1 MKASRSQYN
10 EIKNEYSS
18 CVFNAKKEKENLQKK
33 NQEML
38 DLLLNYVSKEIVEN
52 CKEKQN
58 TSPATSIYDDKGII
72 ECILVK
78 VNDQQVGEQEKDTS
92 SLFWTIVILVVI
104 FTFICVYTLV
114 KSFIHS
120 EQPDFMQYYLL
131 DCYNKQ

>member
-1 MKASRSQYN
+1 
-10 EIKNEYSS
+10 
-18 CVFNAKKEKENLQKK
+18 
-33 NQEML
+33 ML

-52 CKEKQN
+52 CKGKQN
-58 TSPATSIYDDKGII
+58 TSPSTSIYDDKGII

-120 EQPDFMQYYLL
+120 EQLDFMQYYLL